1 VSEKTNSITLHIEKK
16 IVSKRVGEVTKNKK
30 ANNIEKSPGRQVTKK
45 SVSERNK
52 NVSKSKKKV
61 KELSNIKSPDLIQ
74 INKSEMFNKNKAD
87 RKINIDE
94 KEYNKDIENSKVSIG
109 KSEGELD
116 SITGSVNENTLI
128 SDYIDYIYKTL
139 KENIYYPKLALRRN
153 LEGTVYVEFIIT
165 IKGEVKNIKIAKSS
179 GYKVLDEAGIKIAE
193 KCSPLKV
200 PAKEMKINAPIVFKL
215 RN

>member
-1 VSEKTNSITLHIEKK
+1 MSEKTNSITLHIEKK